1 MCVWRGGGR
10 RKVNGFMAAAIIRLD
25 ENQFILHRAE
35 GMLGNDLKQV
45 FQSSEDIVQSDVS
58 VPLNVCRHI
67 SVLSMKVTSL
77 RLSRLPVNYY

>member
-1 MCVWRGGGR
+1 
-10 RKVNGFMAAAIIRLD
+10 
-25 ENQFILHRAE
+25 
-35 GMLGNDLKQV
+35 MLGNDLTQV